1 MTHSSLFSTC
11 QVVVTS
17 LGPDHCS
24 WVRGRRT
31 DNGEDAFI
39 HGPDDE
45 SFPIKTLQIGTV
57 VNTQHFREVER
68 EGPTRWTT
76 TALSMNLQTAEVR
89 NYFSVYEEEEATPKP
104 AEPVYAVKK
113 QRKEFAKARFSMT
126 RNKKIDQI
134 INVHQLS
141 GKYAESEAI
150 AHCID
155 LCIENNLV

>member
-1 MTHSSLFSTC
+1 MTHSSLFSNY
-11 QVVVTS
+11 QVVITS
-17 LGPDHCS
+17 LGPDQYS

-31 DNGEDAFI
+31 DTGEDAFI

-45 SFPIKTLQIGTV
+45 SFPIKHLEPGMR
-57 VNTQHFREVER
+57 VNTQSFREVER

-76 TALSMNLQTAEVR
+76 TALAMNLQTAEVR
-89 NYFSVYEEEEATPKP
+89 KYFSPYEDEEVI
-104 AEPVYAVKK
+104 AEPVRPVQIAKK
-113 QRKEFAKARFSMT
+113 HRKEFARPRFNIL
-126 RNKKIDQI
+126 RGKKVDQVI
-134 INVHQLS
+134 EAHQFE